1 MSKENEK
8 EEYVNSNYELSV
20 KKEEGQEHCQIRI
33 MGEDINLLVGLGA
46 LINVLVKEIKIDKEH
61 IMEAV
66 NVALN
71 KEEKKK
77 IEVRAIQIDGEQA
90 EELEKLLKKITNDGG
105 NK

>member
-1 MSKENEK
+1 MSKDR
-8 EEYVNSNYELSV
+8 EEYVNCNYELSV

-33 MGEDINLLVGLGA
+33 VGEDINLLVGLGA

-66 NVALN
+66 NIALN
-71 KEEKKK
+71 KEEEKKK
-77 IEVRAIQIDGEQA
+77 IEVRTIQVDGKQA
-90 EELEKLLKKITNDGG
+90 EELENLLKKITNDGG